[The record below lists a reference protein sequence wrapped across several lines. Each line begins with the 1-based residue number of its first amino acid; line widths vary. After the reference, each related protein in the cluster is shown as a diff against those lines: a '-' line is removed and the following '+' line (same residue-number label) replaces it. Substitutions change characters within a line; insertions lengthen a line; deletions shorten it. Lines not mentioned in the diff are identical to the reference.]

1 MVKLDQQHA
10 KELVLLNKWKM
21 KAKSIDNTLISLE
34 GKLRVFQSEQVNET
48 NVEMLYVEIQVPTF
62 SINNHA
68 CIIMK

>member
-1 MVKLDQQHA
+1 MKLDQQHA

-62 SINNHA
+62 SVNNHA

>member
-62 SINNHA
+62 SVNNHA

>member
-62 SINNHA
+62 SFNNHA